1 MLGGPPPVAL
11 ALGTAL
17 TFAVSSVLV
26 RVGVRKSQPL
36 VALVVTLSVNV
47 AVLWTYALLRY
58 DVTVDIWAWRYFVL
72 AGLFAPVLGRLA
84 NYVGIQKVGVN
95 LSVPIG
101 NASPVVSVILAVALL
116 GESLALLGVAG
127 VVLVISGGVLL
138 ATVGRSGTTDVD
150 VRYLVF
156 PVLGMLFFGA
166 AQVVRKVGL
175 ELVPFPAVG
184 AAVSSTTSWVLAL
197 GYVATTHGTFGVDGR
212 SLRYFVPAG
221 VASSVGVALLYAA
234 LQLGEVVIVTPVLN
248 TAPLFALAL
257 TFLFARQGELFDW
270 RVIVGTVAI
279 VTGVG
284 ILSVVS

>member
-1 MLGGPPPVAL
+1 MLAGAPPVAL

-17 TFAVSSVLV
+17 TFAISSVLV
-26 RVGVRKSQPL
+26 RVGVRESQPL

-58 DVTVDIWAWRYFVL
+58 DMTVDLWAWRYFVL

-101 NASPVVSVILAVALL
+101 NASPMVSVILAVALL
-116 GESLALLGVAG
+116 GESLALFGVAG

-184 AAVSSTTSWVLAL
+184 AAVSSTTSWILAL
-197 GYVATTHGTFGVDGR
+197 GYIATTQGTVGVDGR

-234 LQLGEVVIVTPVLN
+234 LQLGDVVIVTPVLN
-248 TAPLFALAL
+248 TSPLFALGL

-270 RVIVGTVAI
+270 RVLVGTVAI
-279 VTGVG
+279 VSGVG
-284 ILSVVS
+284 ILSIVS